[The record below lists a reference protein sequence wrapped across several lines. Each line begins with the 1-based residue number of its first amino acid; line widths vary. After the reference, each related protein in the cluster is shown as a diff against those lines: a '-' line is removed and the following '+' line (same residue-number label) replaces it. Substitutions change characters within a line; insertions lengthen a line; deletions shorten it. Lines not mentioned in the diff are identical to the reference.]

1 MARWLALC
9 PRPIKRDQCLRPQT
23 RKLPVKK
30 FLHSANISRGS
41 LMRYGLK
48 LMKFD
53 DRQRL
58 SPEQTGLLI
67 TPAVRARGCSL
78 YFVFV
83 FFCFDSLMRRR
94 HAWKAVSR
102 WSRTSLTGTSAP
114 TRHPGACFSF
124 EQQILRR
131 YDSTHCLWRY
141 ILPLFRNFS

>member
-30 FLHSANISRGS
+30 FLHSVNISMGS

-53 DRQRL
+53 DRQGL
-58 SPEQTGLLI
+58 SPERTGLFI
-67 TPAVRARGCSL
+67 TPAVRGCSL

-83 FFCFDSLMRRR
+83 SVC
-94 HAWKAVSR
+94 VV
-102 WSRTSLTGTSAP
+102 
-114 TRHPGACFSF
+114 
-124 EQQILRR
+124 
-131 YDSTHCLWRY
+131 
-141 ILPLFRNFS
+141 LF

>member
-9 PRPIKRDQCLRPQT
+9 PRPKGDQCLRPQT
-23 RKLPVKK
+23 QKLPVNK
-30 FLHSANISRGS
+30 FLHSVNISRGS

-58 SPEQTGLLI
+58 SPERTGLLI
-67 TPAVRARGCSL
+67 TPAVRG
-78 YFVFV
+78 
-83 FFCFDSLMRRR
+83 FCFDSLMRRR

-141 ILPLFRNFS
+141 ILLLFRNFS